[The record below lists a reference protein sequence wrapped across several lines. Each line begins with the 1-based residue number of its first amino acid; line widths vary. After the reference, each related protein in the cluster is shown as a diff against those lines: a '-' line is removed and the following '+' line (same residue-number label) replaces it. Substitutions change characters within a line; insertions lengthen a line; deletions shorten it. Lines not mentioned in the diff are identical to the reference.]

1 MDKIYNQTIPA
12 VRPVGKY
19 NPPQRN
25 VSVPSQAPV
34 YNITI
39 NNSGN
44 ARCYPSFY
52 YTTSPGAFTN
62 PASSLP
68 SAGSGV
74 SETNVGNVGAGMPSK
89 KPHPLFNADGSPV
102 LNPDGTQA
110 YGIQE
115 TDEEGNP
122 LYNADGS
129 PILEKSENGTN
140 SSVESSF
147 KNGDAEIDDVKPQPL
162 FNADGSPVLN
172 PDGTQAYGVQ
182 ATDEEGN
189 PLFNEDGSPVLKDD
203 VAGNVPTAGAGMKK
217 PQPLFNADGS
227 PVLNPDGTQACG
239 IQATDENGNPLY
251 NADGSPVL
259 ISGADAG
266 SPITDSVK
274 NPNDTVK
281 QPQPLFNADGSPV
294 LNPDGTQAYGV
305 QATDKD
311 GNPLY
316 NADGSPVLE
325 NSAGNYHPETGFGG
339 GYTAPSQGG
348 ISDAQVD
355 KIVEAIKSINKTDNK
370 KGDKDGEKDDNITML
385 TSEYVQSLENY
396 LRNPNKEIREMGAKE
411 VIARF
416 EEDDGRKGNPSLT
429 ALLNLMLQDPKSS
442 IRMLALSAIAGGQAR
457 GDDLTMQLLSN
468 LEHSK
473 RMQGQ
478 EAMLA
483 AEAKLRA
490 VSETAK
496 DRKNMA
502 DAAEISLSG
511 NSDENLQTS
520 QNPQMQNFGYLPNGD
535 KYYRYIPGNTE
546 NLQ

>member
-68 SAGSGV
+68 STGSGV
-74 SETNVGNVGAGMPSK
+74 SEMNVGNVGAGMPSK

-102 LNPDGTQA
+102 LNPDGTQV

-140 SSVESSF
+140 PSVESSF
-147 KNGDAEIDDVKPQPL
+147 KNGDAEIDDV
-162 FNADGSPVLN
+162 
-172 PDGTQAYGVQ
+172 
-182 ATDEEGN
+182 
-189 PLFNEDGSPVLKDD
+189 
-203 VAGNVPTAGAGMKK
+203 K

-281 QPQPLFNADGSPV
+281 QPQPLFNADGTPV

-355 KIVEAIKSINKTDNK
+355 KIVEAIKSINKSDNK

-396 LRNPNKEIREMGAKE
+396 MRNPNKEIREMGAKE

-511 NSDENLQTS
+511 NSDENLQPP
-520 QNPQMQNFGYLPNGD
+520 QNPQIQNFGYLPNGD
-535 KYYRYIPGNTE
+535 RYYKYIPGNTE